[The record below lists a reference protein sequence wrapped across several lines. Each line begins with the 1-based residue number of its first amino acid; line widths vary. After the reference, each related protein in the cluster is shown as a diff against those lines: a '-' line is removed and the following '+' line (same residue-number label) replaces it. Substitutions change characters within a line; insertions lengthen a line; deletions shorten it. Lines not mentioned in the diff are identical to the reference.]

1 MSSEPDRGRDGG
13 AAELLRARGVSKR
26 FAGVTALDGVDFD
39 LRAGEVHA
47 LVGEN
52 GAGKSTLMKILSGV
66 HTDYDGEVRIG
77 GEPVRFASV
86 RDAERAGVAIIHQ
99 ELNLVP
105 ELGVAANIFLG
116 REPLIAGL
124 ILDRRAMVAAGA
136 AACSTGSGSSS
147 TRRRGSRAC
156 ASASSSSSRSPRR
169 CRSRRAS

>member
-1 MSSEPDRGRDGG
+1 M
-13 AAELLRARGVSKR
+13 
-26 FAGVTALDGVDFD
+26 
-39 LRAGEVHA
+39 HA

-66 HTDYDGEVRIG
+66 YTDYDGEIRLAG
-77 GEPVRFASV
+77 TPVRFASV

-124 ILDRRAMVAAGA
+124 VLDRRTMVAAA
-136 AACSTGSGSSS
+136 RAACSAGSASSS
-147 TRRRGSRAC
+147 TRRRGSAGSG
-156 ASASSSSSRSPRR
+156 SASSSSSRSPRR